1 MFSKMCAYSVL
12 YWGPYYLTSLG
23 FAPSHAGYL
32 CSFFDLGGIVGG
44 ITAGWL
50 SDRLGSSGVVAFA
63 FQLAGVPLM
72 QVYFSGTQA
81 AGASVTANALLMM
94 LVGLFVNA
102 PYALIT
108 TAVSAD
114 LGQKVEGDAK
124 LLALVTGIIDGTG
137 SFGAMVQ
144 GIVVG
149 HMSADSWG
157 NVWHFLMLA
166 QAASALM
173 LVRLV
178 ERDVRVMR
186 GLARRDEQR

>member
-1 MFSKMCAYSVL
+1 
-12 YWGPYYLTSLG
+12 
-23 FAPSHAGYL
+23 
-32 CSFFDLGGIVGG
+32 
-44 ITAGWL
+44 
-50 SDRLGSSGVVAFA
+50 
-63 FQLAGVPLM
+63 M
-72 QVYFSGTQA
+72 QAYFSSSQA
-81 AGASVTANALLMM
+81 AGESVTANALLMM
-94 LVGLFVNA
+94 VVGLFVNA

-144 GIVVG
+144 GVVVG
-149 HMSADSWG
+149 HMSADNWG
-157 NVWHFLMLA
+157 DVWHFLMLA

-178 ERDVRVMR
+178 AHDVRHMR
-186 GLARRDEQR
+186 GQVRPDLR